1 MGSEELNA
9 VQFGKLMSSV
19 ETLVDTMKEI
29 QKDLGGQRETNAQL
43 QEKLGTHEK
52 SVADMRLL
60 LSGADGQSGLLG
72 RMTGLEQK
80 LDASTSELVELKKAF
95 SDTRALVIKI
105 GLAAGVSAT
114 GAKAGVSK
122 MLNIF
127 GM

>member
-1 MGSEELNA
+1 MANQEFSA

-19 ETLVDTMKEI
+19 ETLVDTMKQI
-29 QKDLGGQRETNAQL
+29 QTDLGGQRETNAQL

-52 SVADMRLL
+52 SVSEMRLL
-60 LSGADGQSGLLG
+60 LTGADGQSGLLG
-72 RMTGLEQK
+72 MMTVLEQK
-80 LDASTSELVELKKAF
+80 LDSITSELVELKKAF

-114 GAKAGVSK
+114 GATAGVSK
-122 MLNIF
+122 ILNVF